1 MAKKTAQFSDN
12 GPAMEF
18 APPHVATALPV
29 PPFMPTDPELWF
41 ARLQLFFRH
50 RHIQDEPTMLQLA
63 FSAMPEESLSHLRDF
78 ILTADSESSPF
89 TAFKRVCLERLVDNN
104 EQRIQQALM
113 FESLEGRT
121 PSALLRRL
129 QQLWPAST
137 TQQESSVLRQ
147 LFLSRLPHQL
157 QAALL
162 PFAEKPLQELAVL
175 ADRLAALQTP
185 PPSTSVCAV
194 QSVTQRLDRL
204 EEMVR
209 QLITRSDQPP
219 SASRSPMRVG
229 KRQRR
234 TTLTAVAAAEQQ
246 SRCLYLTDHCSGAP
260 FLIDTGAA
268 VSLLPLRFA
277 KPKTSKTA
285 FPHQAS
291 VLQAINGTPVK
302 ALGHRTLTFQLTGL
316 PTLTWTFTVAEVD
329 TPIVGADL
337 IHHHHLVVDLAK
349 RNVSLSEGRTE
360 QPAVAAVTP
369 QLNPCQ
375 QLMRR
380 FLDTQ
385 ARNERNLAT
394 NRKNLLHVEHAIETR
409 GPPVFSKP
417 RRLPPDRLRIAK
429 SHFHEL
435 LRHGIVR
442 PSKSNWSSP
451 LHLVPKHQPGQWR
464 PCGDYRNLNRATK
477 PDRYPLPH
485 ITDFNSDL
493 CGKTFFSKIDLAKAY
508 FQIPVRPQDIPK
520 TAITTP
526 FGLYEFVMMPFG
538 LRNAAQTFQ
547 RFIDQVLRGL
557 EGCFAYVDDILL
569 ASRSEEE
576 HLELLQ
582 KVLSRLATYGL
593 KVNPDKCVLG
603 TNSLVFLG
611 HLVDR
616 NGIRPAP
623 EKVAAIQNFPRPV
636 AVKQLQRFLGML
648 NFYRRF
654 IPNLAVLLRP
664 LDALVTSTR
673 GNIVWSRTSLHSF
686 NAAKSALANATFLE
700 HPDPTALLALMVDAS
715 DQAIGAVLQQRI
727 GNTWRPLA
735 FFSRRLQDHQKRYST
750 FGRELLAVY
759 AAVKHFRP
767 SIEGRE
773 FIVYTDHKPL
783 VRAFENGSQGL
794 TDREIRQLDFVTSF
808 QLQMRH
814 ISGKDNVVADAL
826 SRKIC
831 ATTDCMPTLSANE
844 IAQAQSV
851 DPELEWVKNH
861 TSLRLVSE
869 PVQNCAYPIWKD
881 TSMAEPRIYIPATL
895 RLALFHAIHGLSH
908 PGVRATKR
916 LFVTRYVWPGI
927 QRDVAAWT
935 RRCLHC
941 QRTKIHRHTRSPPKE
956 IPLPSSR
963 FEHVHLDIV
972 GPLPPCEGFR
982 YLLTAMDRF
991 TRWPEAWPIR
1001 DMTAQTVA
1009 ETFLS
1014 NWIARFGVPLRITT
1028 DRGRQFESQVWLTLS
1043 RFLGTHHIPTSAYHP
1058 QANGLVER
1066 FHRQL
1071 KAALIARMQAVRV
1084 KWTMALPLVL
1094 LGIRTALKADLGL
1107 APAEMVYGSTLR
1119 LPADFLSPRA
1129 PSAPDDPTCF
1139 TSTLKA
1145 AMRKLRPTPPRRN
1158 STTVFVSQA
1167 LNDCTHV
1174 FIREPGFFRSSH
1186 AALLR
1191 AACRTQTVRQ
1201 NDHC

>member
-204 EEMVR
+204 EEMIPLANKPTTIATTCFLSSVR
-209 QLITRSDQPP
+209 AQPDRRVVFLSP
-219 SASRSPMRVG
+219 ALWTASASPNINLPTHR
-229 KRQRR
+229 
-234 TTLTAVAAAEQQ
+234 
-246 SRCLYLTDHCSGAP
+246 LTDSHLDLHGR
-260 FLIDTGAA
+260 G
-268 VSLLPLRFA
+268 
-277 KPKTSKTA
+277 
-285 FPHQAS
+285 
-291 VLQAINGTPVK
+291 
-302 ALGHRTLTFQLTGL
+302 
-316 PTLTWTFTVAEVD
+316 VD
-329 TPIVGADL
+329 F
-337 IHHHHLVVDLAK
+337 AK
-349 RNVSLSEGRTE
+349 RNVSLSEVPTE

-369 QLNPCQ
+369 QLNQCQ

-417 RRLPPDRLRIAK
+417 RRLPPDRLRIAR

-435 LRHGIVR
+435 LRQGIVR

-520 TAITTP
+520 TAITTL

-808 QLQMRH
+808 QLQMH
-814 ISGKDNVVADAL
+814 FTGN
-826 SRKIC
+826 
-831 ATTDCMPTLSANE
+831 PT
-844 IAQAQSV
+844 
-851 DPELEWVKNH
+851 
-861 TSLRLVSE
+861 
-869 PVQNCAYPIWKD
+869 
-881 TSMAEPRIYIPATL
+881 MA
-895 RLALFHAIHGLSH
+895 GGH
-908 PGVRATKR
+908 PG
-916 LFVTRYVWPGI
+916 
-927 QRDVAAWT
+927 
-935 RRCLHC
+935 
-941 QRTKIHRHTRSPPKE
+941 
-956 IPLPSSR
+956 
-963 FEHVHLDIV
+963 
-972 GPLPPCEGFR
+972 
-982 YLLTAMDRF
+982 
-991 TRWPEAWPIR
+991 
-1001 DMTAQTVA
+1001 
-1009 ETFLS
+1009 
-1014 NWIARFGVPLRITT
+1014 
-1028 DRGRQFESQVWLTLS
+1028 
-1043 RFLGTHHIPTSAYHP
+1043 
-1058 QANGLVER
+1058 
-1066 FHRQL
+1066 
-1071 KAALIARMQAVRV
+1071 
-1084 KWTMALPLVL
+1084 
-1094 LGIRTALKADLGL
+1094 
-1107 APAEMVYGSTLR
+1107 
-1119 LPADFLSPRA
+1119 
-1129 PSAPDDPTCF
+1129 
-1139 TSTLKA
+1139 
-1145 AMRKLRPTPPRRN
+1145 
-1158 STTVFVSQA
+1158 
-1167 LNDCTHV
+1167 
-1174 FIREPGFFRSSH
+1174 
-1186 AALLR
+1186 
-1191 AACRTQTVRQ
+1191 
-1201 NDHC
+1201 